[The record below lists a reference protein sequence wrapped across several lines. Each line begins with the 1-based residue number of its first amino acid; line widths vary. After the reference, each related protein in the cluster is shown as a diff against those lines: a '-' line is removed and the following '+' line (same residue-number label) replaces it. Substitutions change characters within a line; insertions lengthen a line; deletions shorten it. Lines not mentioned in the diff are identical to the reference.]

1 MRMNAWRIFPLNLGR
16 GPRDK
21 SFMTYRKDPGVR
33 IEIGFLAFL
42 LICGEEK
49 IIVDTGPPAPEKMAP
64 FHKPY
69 SQSAEQTMEAQ
80 LARFHTRPEEIHAV
94 INTHLHWDHCY
105 RNSLFTRAAFYVQKR
120 ELDYARNPLHLHLE
134 TYETGQKGIV
144 PPFEGIDFH
153 TVDGDV
159 ELRPGIDLILTP
171 GHSLGMQTVGVQTR
185 EGLYLIAG
193 DTIPLYDNLAVPE
206 GELPIPNAL
215 HVDLREYVASLEKMK
230 QLGGRIL
237 PGHER
242 KVLEKT
248 EYP

>member
-1 MRMNAWRIFPLNLGR
+1 MKYWRIAPLNLGR

-21 SFMTYRKDPGVR
+21 SFFTYRKDPGVK

-42 LICGEEK
+42 LTCGEEK
-49 IIVDTGPPAPEKMAP
+49 ILVDTGPPVPEKMAS

-69 SQSAEQTMEAQ
+69 SQSVEQRMEAQ
-80 LARFHTRPEEIHAV
+80 LARFHTRPEEIQAV

-120 ELDYARNPLHLHLE
+120 ELDYARNPLPLHLE
-134 TYETGQKGIV
+134 PYEIGQEGIV
-144 PPFEGIDFH
+144 PPFEGIDFQC
-153 TVDGDV
+153 VEGDV
-159 ELRPGIDLILTP
+159 ELKPGITLMLTP
-171 GHSLGMQTVGVQTR
+171 GHSLGIQIVCVQTR
-185 EGLYLIAG
+185 EGLYIIAG

-206 GELPIPNAL
+206 GQLPIPNGL
-215 HVDLREYVASLEKMK
+215 HVDLREYVASLSKIMR
-230 QLGGRIL
+230 LGGHIL
-237 PGHER
+237 PGHEL